1 MHQAQVE
8 LLNKL
13 HINKTQL
20 NKILISL
27 LLAACVFLAHFNW
40 LDTLAEDYTEQG
52 IKRTLITYGIT
63 RSLNGVI
70 SVAQGTEVAV
80 SPAGIGLNFAP
91 GQILDPV
98 NDLIERFSWVVLASG
113 TSLGIQRLFLEITT
127 SKPVTWFLT
136 ILIVFALLAIWIY
149 RPENETGAKRKSIIN
164 KILIVVI
171 LVRFSIP
178 LIAVVNEALY
188 ISYLQPKY
196 EQAQEKLEQTSDQIK
211 LISDSSQDKYEEEIN
226 PNNGNKSL
234 FEKAERWFNTTKQ
247 SLNIDRQMESLKHA
261 VTDVSQQVI
270 NMIVVFVVQ
279 TLVFPL
285 LFLWLLVRGGRFV
298 LTKF

>member
-1 MHQAQVE
+1 MD
-8 LLNKL
+8 KL

-20 NKILISL
+20 NKIIVSL
-27 LLAACVFLAHFNW
+27 FLVACVFLAHFNW
-40 LDTLAEDYTEQG
+40 LDTLAENYTEQG
-52 IKRTLITYGIT
+52 IKRTLITYGVT
-63 RSLNGVI
+63 RTLNGVI

-98 NDLIERFSWVVLASG
+98 NDLIERFSWIVLVSG

-127 SKPVTWFLT
+127 SNPVTWFLT
-136 ILIVFALLAIWIY
+136 VFILFSLFSIWFYRPFDEVATARKALL
-149 RPENETGAKRKSIIN
+149 N
-164 KILIVVI
+164 KILIVTI
-171 LVRFSIP
+171 LIRFSIP
-178 LIAVVNEALY
+178 LVAVLNEALY

-211 LISDSSQDKYEEEIN
+211 LISDSSQEKYEEEIT
-226 PNNGNKSL
+226 PNNSNKSL

-247 SLNIDRQMESLKHA
+247 SLNIDQQMQSLKQA
-261 VTDVSQQVI
+261 VADISQQVI

-279 TLVFPL
+279 TIVFPL
-285 LFLWLLVRGGRFV
+285 LFLWLLVRGGKV
-298 LTKF
+298 ILNKF

>member
-1 MHQAQVE
+1 MS
-8 LLNKL
+8 KL
-13 HINKTQL
+13 RINKTQL

-136 ILIVFALLAIWIY
+136 IFIVFVLLAIWVY
-149 RPENETGAKRKSIIN
+149 RPEGEAQDKRKTILN
-164 KILIVVI
+164 KILIVAI

-211 LISDSSQDKYEEEIN
+211 LISDSSQEKYEEEIT
-226 PNNGNKSL
+226 PNNSNKSL

-247 SLNIDRQMESLKHA
+247 SLNIDQQMESLKQA
-261 VTDVSQQVI
+261 VADVSQQVI

-279 TLVFPL
+279 TIFFPL
-285 LFLWLLVRGGRFV
+285 FFLWLLVRAGKFV
-298 LTKF
+298 LKKI

>member
-1 MHQAQVE
+1 MP
-8 LLNKL
+8 KL
-13 HINKTQL
+13 RVNKTQL
-20 NKILISL
+20 NKIMISL
-27 LLAACVFLAHFNW
+27 LLAACVFLAHFSW

-63 RSLNGVI
+63 RTLNGVI

-98 NDLIERFSWVVLASG
+98 NDLIERFSWIVLASG

-127 SKPVTWFLT
+127 SKSVTWFLT
-136 ILIVFALLAIWIY
+136 VLILLALSAIWFY
-149 RPENETGAKRKSIIN
+149 RPEDEAGVKRKSILN

-188 ISYLQPKY
+188 VSYLQPKY
-196 EQAQEKLEQTSDQIK
+196 EQAQEKLEQTSDKIK
-211 LISDSSQDKYEEEIN
+211 FISDSSQEKYEEEIN
-226 PNNGNKSL
+226 PNNSNKSL

-247 SLNIDRQMESLKHA
+247 SLNIDQQMESLKQA
-261 VTDVSQQVI
+261 VADVSQQVI
-270 NMIVVFVVQ
+270 DMIVVFIVQ

-298 LTKF
+298 LSKF